1 MEGDSVFGFLR
12 RRPLGKRGEDLAAR
26 FLRAQGY
33 RILDRNVQ
41 LGKYEIDIIALD
53 GDTVAFVEVKTRES
67 GDPVKPEE
75 NVDREKQRRIIAA
88 ARRHIT
94 EKDDPEMYYRFDIV
108 AVVMPKKGEVEIE
121 LFRDAF
127 RE

>member
-1 MEGDSVFGFLR
+1 MFGFLR